1 MSDFCFTGNNEF
13 YLFLLNKRVSVSK
26 KQLRLFTVKINAS
39 KSKKKSKV
47 YFDYITESVPK
58 LN

>member
-1 MSDFCFTGNNEF
+1 MSDFLLVDQNEF

-39 KSKKKSKV
+39 KSKRKSRV